1 MRQIENKQ
9 KAAIWASAKE
19 YGIDRQGVYDI
30 IFAVS
35 GQEHMTALT
44 YLQAAQVIGRIKGCS
59 QNQIRTDEGGNPDTE
74 RLRKKIYKLTG
85 ELGWNKNNQRI
96 EGFVKRMFGQKV
108 SLKSLEQWQCHK
120 LIEILKQYI
129 ERGGG

>member
-1 MRQIENKQ
+1 MKPICNRQ

-44 YLQAAQVIGRIKGCS
+44 SEEAAAVLRRIKGRPES
-59 QNQIRTDEGGNPDTE
+59 RKNNKRTDEGGNPNTVT
-74 RLRKKIYKLTG
+74 LRRKIYMLT
-85 ELGWNKNNQRI
+85 EQLGWNNN
-96 EGFVKRMFGQKV
+96 
-108 SLKSLEQWQCHK
+108 
-120 LIEILKQYI
+120 
-129 ERGGG
+129 